1 MKNNNYENISKNIR
15 KNILHTAM
23 MAGSSSAHI
32 GGALSLAEII
42 SVLFEDKIKKSKT
55 KEIKKLIL
63 SKGHACLVLYS
74 ALKQFKFLTQKELNS
89 FEKNGSILLG
99 HPVRNIPKGIEYSS
113 GSLGMGLSYS
123 AGLSH
128 GYNLND
134 ISHELFVILGDGEC
148 NEGSVW
154 EAAMTI
160 SHHKLKNI
168 SVILDVNGFQQTGK
182 TKEILNLIN
191 LKKKW
196 KSFGWETLSINGHD
210 FKQIKKAINKK
221 TELPKVIIAKTK
233 KGAGV
238 KEFENNN
245 TWHHNILTK
254 SKYQQIIKKIN

>member
-1 MKNNNYENISKNIR
+1 MCD
-15 KNILHTAM
+15 ILA
-23 MAGSSSAHI
+23 
-32 GGALSLAEII
+32 
-42 SVLFEDKIKKSKT
+42 VLFKGVINLNLENF
-55 KEIKKLIL
+55 KKLDRDKFIL
-63 SKGHACLVLYS
+63 SKGHSTLSYYAVL
-74 ALKQFKFLTQKELNS
+74 KELGFITKQELANYEGEGS
-89 FEKNGSILLG
+89 FLFG
-99 HPVRNIPKGIEYSS
+99 HPVRNLEKGIEYST
-113 GSLGMGLSYS
+113 GSLGQG
-123 AGLSH
+123 
-128 GYNLND
+128 
-134 ISHELFVILGDGEC
+134 ISLGVGVALADRLKKNNNKIYVIVGDGEC

-168 SVILDVNGFQQTGK
+168 SIILDVNGFQQTGR

-196 KSFGWETLSINGHD
+196 KRFGWETLSINGHD